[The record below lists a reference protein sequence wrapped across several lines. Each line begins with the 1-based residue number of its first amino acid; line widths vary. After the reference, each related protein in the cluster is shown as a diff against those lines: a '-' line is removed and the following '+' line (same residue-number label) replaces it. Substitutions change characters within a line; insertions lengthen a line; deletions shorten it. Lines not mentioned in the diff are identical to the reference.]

1 MKDISLKAESR
12 IIVDQRAVIRDNL
25 AHMNEE
31 MSHYTGLILVSGIDS
46 PGITQSL
53 FDTLAPFA
61 ITVLDI
67 EQVVI
72 RDRLILTVLISL
84 NPAHADAI
92 EEDLQACAASLSI
105 DIATS
110 FQEQGQSTIAAK
122 SGLVH
127 VVALGNPLSPTAI
140 AAIASAIASQGGN
153 IERIQRTASYPI
165 TAIEFIVSGANQLS
179 IRQCLA
185 EVTTNHSVDIAV
197 SPGGLMRWAKK
208 LVVMDVDSTL
218 IQQEVIELLAAKA
231 GAQVEVTAITDSA
244 MRGEIDFEQS
254 LIARVALLK
263 GLQSTVIQE
272 VQKEIVLT
280 PGARTL
286 VQTLHTLGHS
296 VALVSGGFT
305 EVIKPIVEDLKIH
318 HYRANSLEIIDGK
331 LTGKVAGPI
340 IDRAAKATAL
350 REFAA
355 LEGVTLEQTI
365 AIGDGAND
373 LDMISIAGLGI
384 AFNAKPA
391 VKAAADSS
399 VSAPYLDS
407 VLYLLGI
414 TREEVEEAGAKRK

>member
-1 MKDISLKAESR
+1 
-12 IIVDQRAVIRDNL
+12 
-25 AHMNEE
+25 
-31 MSHYTGLILVSGIDS
+31 MSDEKSQFTGLILVSGIDS

-72 RDRLILTVLISL
+72 RERLILTVLIAL
-84 NPAHADAI
+84 NPAHAQSI
-92 EEDLQACAASLSI
+92 EEDLDACAQKLGV

-127 VVALGNPLSPTAI
+127 VVALGNPLAPKTI
-140 AAIASAIASQGGN
+140 AAIAAAIATRGGN
-153 IERIQRTASYPI
+153 IERIHRTASYPI
-165 TAIEFIVSGANQLS
+165 TAIEFIVSGADQKE

-185 EVTTNHSVDIAV
+185 EVTLTHSVDIAV

-218 IQQEVIELLAAKA
+218 IQQEVIDLLAQKA
-231 GAQVEVTAITDSA
+231 GAQDQVKEITEAA
-244 MRGEIDFEQS
+244 MRGELDFAES
-254 LIARVALLK
+254 LKARVALLA
-263 GLQSTVIQE
+263 GLPESVIAE
-272 VQKEIVLT
+272 VRSEISLT

-286 VQTLHTLGHS
+286 VKTLHQLGHS
-296 VALVSGGFT
+296 VAVVSGGFT
-305 EVIKPIVEDLKIH
+305 AVIEPLIKELGIS
-318 HYRANSLEIIDGK
+318 HYRANTLEIVDGK
-331 LTGKVAGPI
+331 LTGKVLEPI

-350 REFAA
+350 QDFAKI
-355 LEGVTLEQTI
+355 EGVQLEQTI

-414 TREEVEEAGAKRK
+414 TREEVEEAGAQRK